1 MKNLF
6 LKVLTAIKNKWFC
19 CHQWKIFRE
28 VSQFESENSKRPY
41 KITYTLYCTKCGK
54 FKRMKV

>member
-1 MKNLF
+1 MQNLF

-19 CHQWKIFRE
+19 CHQWKIFRKAY
-28 VSQFESENSKRPY
+28 QFESDNSERPY

-54 FKRMKV
+54 FKKVRI